1 MEVVGRETKR
11 EEQPVVTVVSRLTKE
26 QAEELLSS
34 LENHG
39 CTGLAVSIE
48 EDGLAVRFICPPRLQ
63 LIQNA
68 DGTLHFLRQH
78 P

>member
-1 MEVVGRETKR
+1 VLER
-11 EEQPVVTVVSRLTKE
+11 
-26 QAEELLSS
+26 

-39 CTGLAVSIE
+39 CSGLTVSIE

-63 LIQNA
+63 LIQNP
-68 DGTLHFLRQH
+68 DGSFQFVREE